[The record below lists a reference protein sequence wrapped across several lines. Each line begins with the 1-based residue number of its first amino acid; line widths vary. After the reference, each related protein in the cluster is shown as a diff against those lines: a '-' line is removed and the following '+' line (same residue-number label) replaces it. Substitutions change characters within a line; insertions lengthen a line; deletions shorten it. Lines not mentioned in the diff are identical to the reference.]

1 MQVAIP
7 ASLAFFPPCVLVFV
21 TWDDKSMAGVATAR
35 GGMVVGVCYM
45 G

>member
-1 MQVAIP
+1 MWQLPGVGWW
-7 ASLAFFPPCVLVFV
+7 LVFV
-21 TWDDKSMAGVATAR
+21 TWDDKSMAGVATAS